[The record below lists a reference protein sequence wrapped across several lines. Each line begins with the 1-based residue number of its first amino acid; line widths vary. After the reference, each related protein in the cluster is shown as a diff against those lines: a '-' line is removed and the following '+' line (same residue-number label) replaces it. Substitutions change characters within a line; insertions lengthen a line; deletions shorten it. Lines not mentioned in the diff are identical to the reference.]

1 MLLTDLLKKS
11 LSDTI
16 KLEAKRLGFFDCG
29 IAEVIFLNQDAQ
41 RMEQWLAEGAHGEM
55 KYLENNKD
63 KRYNPALLLEN
74 ARSVITVLF
83 NYFPH
88 NSLSN
93 DQTYTVSKYA
103 YGKDY
108 HFVMKKKL
116 NELLTFIE
124 AKTGE
129 RTGRAFVDS
138 APFLDRAWAQRSGL
152 GFIGKNTCLINKKG
166 GSFFFIGH
174 LLIDLDLFYDAI
186 PDPKSYCGHCTRCI
200 DACPTKAI
208 TPFKVDAR
216 KCISYLTIEY
226 RGALDSGFKETFND
240 RIYGCDT
247 CQDVCPWNR
256 FSSPHNEPEFMPTE
270 KLREMTKSDWESMDK
285 PLFNQLFKHSAVQ
298 RAGFKGLR
306 RNIDFLS
313 NSTNFED

>member
-1 MLLTDLLKKS
+1 MRLTDLLKKS
-11 LSDTI
+11 LSDAI

-29 IAEVIFLNQDAQ
+29 IAEAIFLNQDAQ

-83 NYFPH
+83 NYFPQI
-88 NSLSN
+88 SLSN
-93 DQTYTVSKYA
+93 SQTYTVSKYV

-116 NELLTFIE
+116 NELLTFVE
-124 AKTGE
+124 KKSGE
-129 RTGRAFVDS
+129 RKGRAFVDS

-186 PDPKSYCGHCTRCI
+186 PDRKSYCGHCTRCI

-226 RGALDSGFKETFND
+226 RGALDPEFNETFDD

-256 FSSPHNEPEFMPTE
+256 FSSPHHEPEFVPTE
-270 KLREMTKSDWESMDK
+270 KLQKMTKSDWESMDK

-313 NSTNFED
+313 NSVNFEV